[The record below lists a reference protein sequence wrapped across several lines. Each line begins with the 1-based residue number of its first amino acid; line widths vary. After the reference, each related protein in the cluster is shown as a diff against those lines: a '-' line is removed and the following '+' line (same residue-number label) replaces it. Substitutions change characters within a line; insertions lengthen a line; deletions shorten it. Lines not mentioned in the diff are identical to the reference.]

1 MTGVPLLEDEDV
13 IILNEEQSFIIID
26 RTISNLLML
35 WVFKSFTA

>member
-13 IILNEEQSFIIID
+13 IILSEEQSSIIMD

-35 WVFKSFTA
+35 WVFKSLTP

>member
-13 IILNEEQSFIIID
+13 IILNEEQSSIIMD
-26 RTISNLLML
+26 RKISNLLML